1 MIVPGATIGV
11 LGGGQLGRMF
21 AMAARNMGYRVRA
34 LDPSPHAPARPVVD
48 KLIVGALDD
57 VAAASRLVS
66 RCDVVTVEIENIAT
80 DALAAVERV
89 APLRPSPSV
98 LATVRDRATQRE
110 WLQAN
115 GFPQGPFETCTTG
128 LDRAAVLAMGPG
140 CIAKVAV
147 GGYDG
152 RGQLPPDLLA
162 TDHPAWT
169 TGRFVVE
176 QRLTLDREISVLVAR
191 SPSGAVSVFPPALNH
206 HERGVLAWSVLP
218 APIEPA
224 LAVRAQELAR
234 AIAEALDVVG
244 LLCVELFVVGGEL
257 LVNELAPRP
266 HNSYH
271 GSERGLV
278 TSQFEQHV
286 RAICDL
292 PLGSTDV
299 IVPTAIANLLGER
312 WEPSAPDFGAALLD
326 PNVRVH
332 LYGKAT
338 ARTGRKMGHLSAV
351 GATGDEALKRV
362 LDAAGRLDAWL
373 KR

>member
-1 MIVPGATIGV
+1 MILPGATIGV

-21 AMAARNMGYRVRA
+21 AMAARSMGYRVRA
-34 LDPSPHAPARPVVD
+34 LDPSSHAPARPVVD
-48 KLIVGALDD
+48 KLIVGGLDD
-57 VAAASRLVS
+57 PNAAARLVS
-66 RCDVVTVEIENIAT
+66 RCEVVTVEIENIAPES
-80 DALAAVERV
+80 LAAVESV
-89 APLRPSPSV
+89 APLRPSPAV

-110 WLQAN
+110 WLQAS
-115 GFPQGPFETCTTG
+115 GFPQGPFEICTDG
-128 LDRAAVLAMGPG
+128 LERDAIDAMGPA

-152 RGQLPPDLLA
+152 RGQLPPHLLA

-169 TGRFVVE
+169 SGRFVVE
-176 QRLTLDREISVLVAR
+176 RRLVLERELSVLVAR

-206 HERGVLAWSVLP
+206 HERGVLVWSMLP

-224 LAVRAQELAR
+224 LTARAQELAR
-234 AIAEALDVVG
+234 AIAEALEVVG
-244 LLCVELFVVGGEL
+244 LLCVEMFVVDGKL

-299 IVPTAIANLLGER
+299 LAPTAIANLLGER
-312 WEPSAPDFGAALLD
+312 WDPKAPDFAAALAD
-326 PNVRVH
+326 PRVRVH

-338 ARTGRKMGHLSAV
+338 ARNGRKMGHLSAV
-351 GATGDEALKRV
+351 GATPEDALKCV
-362 LDAAGRLDAWL
+362 LAAMERLATV
-373 KR
+373 